1 MYKQIET
8 DIVDIFSLGKDVFMC
23 GVSNTFQY
31 RKLEGPFVVV
41 KLHNYVL
48 VSFSINYSFE
58 IVCYEHVTGI
68 LIVKTLVIV
77 V

>member
-41 KLHNYVL
+41 KLH
-48 VSFSINYSFE
+48 
-58 IVCYEHVTGI
+58 
-68 LIVKTLVIV
+68 
-77 V
+77 